1 MAFEWAQWVVRG
13 LGAYVG
19 VGALFALAFTTVG
32 VGRIDIAARAMPWS
46 ARILIFPGIV
56 ALWPLMLTKW
66 LTQRETPTS

>member
-13 LGAYVG
+13 LGAYLG
-19 VGALFALAFTTVG
+19 VGAVFALAFITVG
-32 VGRIDIAARAMPWS
+32 VGRIDVAARNMPWS
-46 ARILIFPGIV
+46 VRILIFPGVV